1 MKILA
6 FSDIHRDLGAVQAFA
21 ARARA
26 SDVLVGA
33 GDFATRREG
42 LQPVIEAIAALG
54 RPTVLVCGN
63 GESPDELQS
72 ACARHRH
79 LHVLHASSVEI
90 EAVTFFGLG
99 GAIPPTPFGPWSVD
113 FEEAQAEK
121 WLSHC
126 PRGCVLVTHSP
137 AFGHCDRTPA
147 GRHVGSHAVLACVQR
162 CQPAFLFCGH
172 VHDAW
177 GSASTLGP
185 TRLYNVGPRALQV
198 DLPLPPPTGSP
209 R

>member
-6 FSDIHRDLGAVQAFA
+6 FSDIHRDLGAVEAFA
-21 ARARA
+21 VRARA

-42 LQPVIEAIAALG
+42 LQPVIDALAALG

-63 GESPDELQS
+63 AESPDELQS
-72 ACARHRH
+72 ACARFEH
-79 LHVLHASSVEI
+79 LHVLHASSVEL
-90 EAVTFFGLG
+90 EGLTFFGLG
-99 GAIPPTPFGPWSVD
+99 GAIPPTPFGQWSVD
-113 FEEAQAEK
+113 FDETQADH
-121 WLSHC
+121 WLDRC

-137 AFGHCDRTPA
+137 AYGHCDRTSA
-147 GRHVGSHAVLACVQR
+147 GKCVGSRAVLACVER
-162 CQPAFLFCGH
+162 CRPALVFSGH

-177 GSASTLGP
+177 GQSSEFGP

-198 DLPLPPPTGSP
+198 ELSSPATGTP